1 MIRYDVSVFTG
12 NTCTYAWQ
20 GAVRVSHTLIL
31 RYVSGSTYCKY
42 TAGCP
47 LPSSIGA
54 EEQERIYIH
63 GKNYI

>member
-1 MIRYDVSVFTG
+1 M
-12 NTCTYAWQ
+12 
-20 GAVRVSHTLIL
+20 VRCCAAKHTLIL

-47 LPSSIGA
+47 LLFSIGA

-63 GKNYI
+63 GKNWIAADQLCLSQISLL